1 MKAVHSLVLAVLL
14 PSVSL
19 AQEVEPSGTWG
30 QFTAANGQDWQ
41 VDWSAA
47 TGTPGAI
54 YGPGLKLDGPIADI
68 DNARLESK
76 ALLTRF
82 SSLLG
87 KGESNFVEV
96 IGVKIRQVY
105 VFVYDQKYKGL
116 DVISGRADVRINDVG
131 AVAMFGSHAVQIPS
145 GFNLKPALS
154 AVAAKA
160 IAEGHALGAPSTKK
174 GLPAPRLVIWANTEG
189 KVRTTATLAW
199 EVQIDERPTVT
210 VGKVYVDAMG
220 GKILQFRNEVLMS
233 QSGAAHVFRTAPA
246 RKLEKLAVVA
256 KAPAIGAPMAPLTG
270 KVMAWVNKG
279 HNPLDAMTN
288 VPLANCWVTSSSGS
302 AYTDAAGNFSIAN
315 SGTTAVT
322 VSATLTG
329 RHTKRIRV
337 AQGSQMSASKSI
349 RPGTPGT
356 IQFGSATMGVFDRA
370 QTTTYWFTDDCNTW
384 LRGLLPGSTG
394 PMNTLSSMNPRVNLA
409 SSCNAY
415 YTNFT
420 INFYHESSTC
430 NMTAYETVVQHEWGH
445 GADHA
450 FGGLTQTDGLS
461 EGWGD
466 TLCTFRSAQPI
477 VGPNFRKNGGFVRTA
492 LNTKT
497 YPAGGGVHQ
506 QGETW
511 MGFNWDV
518 RTNLIA
524 THGSSTGVT
533 IAEKIVIASIAAD
546 AKNQPNAVREVF
558 ILDDDD
564 GNLNNGTPNYTDLEK
579 AALKRKLPYPKRV
592 NPNAGSYVNYGAGC
606 VGSGKGNANCAS
618 NNPTGGTLTGATTTN
633 EYAYSATT
641 TTSIKVSGFSIY
653 TRNTSGG
660 NVTVRTAIYGSSN
673 GTPSTT
679 PIASGTMTIG
689 SVAGFY
695 RTTLSANIP
704 AGPFWVSVD
713 HSAGNT
719 HVSTLTSGAGG
730 SAYWRRPPMGTG
742 AWARSGVVS
751 RPSFLVHCGS
761 TSGGIP
767 DLHTTDIPEIN
778 QTFTLNLRYAKTNS
792 PSLLLFGVSKSV
804 WGALT
809 LPFDLGTLAPGCK
822 VLASGEAQV
831 GFTTNAAGTVTQNFA
846 VPNNPALVGV
856 LFHNQY
862 VVSDSAKPIGFVLSN
877 AGAGKIGKQ

>member
-1 MKAVHSLVLAVLL
+1 MKAVNTPMLVFLLAAAS
-14 PSVSL
+14 P
-19 AQEVEPSGTWG
+19 AQQVDPATAWG

-592 NPNAGSYVNYGAGC
+592 NPNAGSYVNYGTGC
-606 VGSGKGNANCAS
+606 KGSGKLPANCMSVNA
-618 NNPTGGTLTGATTTN
+618 TGTPQAYATRTGLTYALLATAPSALKVKGFELYTSGSQTLTTRI
-633 EYAYSATT
+633 YAA
-641 TTSIKVSGFSIY
+641 
-653 TRNTSGG
+653 N
-660 NVTVRTAIYGSSN
+660 ASSQ
-673 GTPSTT
+673 PSTLLGT
-679 PIASGTMTIG
+679 STIVVGAAKAWYKTTFPSTISIASGQKFFIAFENNT
-689 SVAGFY
+689 SVTNISASI
-695 RTTLSANIP
+695 RTGANVTY
-704 AGPFWVSVD
+704 FRND
-713 HSAGNT
+713 
-719 HVSTLTSGAGG
+719 GAGG
-730 SAYWRRPPMGTG
+730 SWVQYGGYPWAYIVNCEGGAGAVPSLFHTG
-742 AWARSGVVS
+742 V
-751 RPSFLVHCGS
+751 
-761 TSGGIP
+761 
-767 DLHTTDIPEIN
+767 PEIN
-778 QTFTLNLRYAKTNS
+778 RSFSLSVSGAK
-792 PSLLLFGVSKSV
+792 PSTTGLLFV
-804 WGALT
+804 GASNSTWLGQS
-809 LPFDLGTLAPGCK
+809 LPWDLGAFGAAGCK
-822 VLASGEAQV
+822 VLASGDV
-831 GFTTNAAGTVTQNFA
+831 LLGISTNAAGLSTSNFN
-846 VPNNPALVGV
+846 VPNNAALLSMV
-856 LFHNQY
+856 FFNQY
-862 VVSDSAKPIGFVLSN
+862 VIRDTANSFGIVLSG
-877 AGAGKIGKQ
+877 AGRGKIGKQ